1 VGRIYPPRPISLAL
15 PAQPIL
21 PTAPTCGPA
30 SSAARSAIHPH
41 STPAFHTSCLCWVG
55 PSCQHNPQ
63 PHRSRARTLYA
74 AMSAAGIGWIPLAV
88 PTTRPESPRCRVLR
102 GPTPPLALYLVP
114 QVLSPR
120 SSATMSA
127 GERTEKGERGKKG
140 VAAMVLC
147 PRRRSVY
154 STSPRVI
161 ARRYGVHHRHRYGQC
176 RPHHQWIDR
185 WIGSIRPRR
194 G

>member
-1 VGRIYPPRPISLAL
+1 MWTRILS
-15 PAQPIL
+15 
-21 PTAPTCGPA
+21 
-30 SSAARSAIHPH
+30 RSAGHP
-41 STPAFHTSCLCWVG
+41 SA
-55 PSCQHNPQ
+55 
-63 PHRSRARTLYA
+63 LYA
-74 AMSAAGIGWIPLAV
+74 RISHFVSLLGGPQLSAQSSTSRMPRSDSVRRDVCRRDRADPAGRS
-88 PTTRPESPRCRVLR
+88 TTRPESPRCRVLR
-102 GPTPPLALYLVP
+102 GPTPPPPLALYLVP

-120 SSATMSA
+120 SSATMST